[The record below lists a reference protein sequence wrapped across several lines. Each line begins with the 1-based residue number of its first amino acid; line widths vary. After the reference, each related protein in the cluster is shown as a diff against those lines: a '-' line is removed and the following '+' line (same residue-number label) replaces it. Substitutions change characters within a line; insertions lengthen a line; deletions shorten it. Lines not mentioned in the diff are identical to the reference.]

1 MTSKIPYYL
10 LTICIY
16 SWFQPIYA
24 QKWTHHRP
32 KASLSISQARKAIK
46 EEEHQPSFWPFF
58 RTHFLAWIRCQLL
71 YSSTTYIP
79 CYSTM
84 YDYIKSC
91 ISRLKSSHLLIVYKC
106 KLTFTS
112 LLINQGFMV
121 MIYLHFVFSSG
132 LIKSGINSSYAISA

>member
-1 MTSKIPYYL
+1 MYR
-10 LTICIY
+10 
-16 SWFQPIYA
+16 WFQPICA
-24 QKWTHHRP
+24 QKWTHHRQR
-32 KASLSISQARKAIK
+32 ASLSISQARKAIK

-106 KLTFTS
+106 KLTFTG
-112 LLINQGFMV
+112 LLIKQGFLV
-121 MIYLHFVFSSG
+121 VGYLLAFCIYRVLWSSHQHVYVDA
-132 LIKSGINSSYAISA
+132 KSCILRKLRK